1 MSAVPGQSIIPT
13 AQQLMSVVGVDQL
26 LQYLNRINPTTFNSQ
41 TLLSAPRSLILKAIN
56 NLPYDT
62 LLQIFMMLPVQQRAS
77 LIMLDLGI
85 ADYGEAMQIAEGYG
99 AYLPPI
105 LSALGANQAK
115 KRLAEV
121 PTPPQVRPKVT
132 I

>member
-13 AQQLMSVVGVDQL
+13 AQQLISVIGINQL
-26 LQYLNRINPTTFNSQ
+26 LQYLNKINPMQFNTQ
-41 TLLSAPRSLILKAIN
+41 TLLSAPRSLIMKAVS

-62 LLQIFMMLPVQQRAS
+62 LTQIFLMLPVEQRAS

-99 AYLPPI
+99 ASLPPM
-105 LSALGANQAK
+105 LSALQANQAK
-115 KRLAEV
+115 KRLAQA
-121 PTPPQVRPKVT
+121 PAPMPKPKVVV
-132 I
+132 